1 MTMEELIRHPS
12 MQREFSRFHSLGG
25 QIIVKTNKIVLD
37 AANVIPISIA
47 EIFIFY
53 FRGFVFPFISFLWL
67 TFFVEFILNADSK
80 LLFAW

>member
-47 EIFIFY
+47 EIFKQRIKKCDKA
-53 FRGFVFPFISFLWL
+53 GLI
-67 TFFVEFILNADSK
+67 EIQIQNGA
-80 LLFAW
+80 